1 MLECEFSMSG
11 YHINVES
18 NQDTLIKVTHIF
30 KALSDF
36 NRVRIMEFLENS
48 GSKCWTYFT
57 FFKYDSIKC
66 ITSIETT

>member
-30 KALSDF
+30 KALSDI
-36 NRVRIMEFLENS
+36 NRVRIMEFLETV
-48 GSKCWTYFT
+48 KQVLDIFH
-57 FFKYDSIKC
+57 IL
-66 ITSIETT
+66 

>member
-36 NRVRIMEFLENS
+36 NRVRIMEFLEN
-48 GSKCWTYFT
+48 GGKCWTYFT

>member
-36 NRVRIMEFLENS
+36 NRVRIMGFL
-48 GSKCWTYFT
+48 KTVKQVLDIFH
-57 FFKYDSIKC
+57 IL
-66 ITSIETT
+66 

>member
-36 NRVRIMEFLENS
+36 NRVRIMEFLENV
-48 GSKCWTYFT
+48 SKCWTYFT

>member
-36 NRVRIMEFLENS
+36 NRVRIMEFLENEQVLDI
-48 GSKCWTYFT
+48 FH
-57 FFKYDSIKC
+57 IL
-66 ITSIETT
+66 